1 MLVTR
6 IEVREMNEKKKQI
19 QIEDTSNSTAKE
31 FMTLLSSGLD
41 TDTRDQGWGGRKG
54 DKFKRKT

>member
-1 MLVTR
+1 
-6 IEVREMNEKKKQI
+6 MNEKKKQI